1 MTWEWFWQG
10 LIELFLGHS
19 QKESLDPTKDFLS
32 KRPKVAVCQ
41 PVRKYFQDVVY
52 TQLFKVKCYF
62 RNSKKIFFG
71 RCDIR
76 FQLICNTIISVPC
89 DPITVIELYDNLTQ
103 NKISFITTNHP
114 RGLCPR
120 RFYTLLKSFFWQT
133 HGGQRYVC
141 IEYMMDLYRLVQHK
155 KK

>member
-103 NKISFITTNHP
+103 NKISFYNNQPSKKIIYFIKIIFLTDAWRTE
-114 RGLCPR
+114 
-120 RFYTLLKSFFWQT
+120 
-133 HGGQRYVC
+133 VC
-141 IEYMMDLYRLVQHK
+141 VY
-155 KK
+155 